1 MRFYVIRLP
10 RFLSFII
17 SKILLIFGGRKPK
30 KAWLFRLFLNN
41 C

>member
-1 MRFYVIRLP
+1 MKFYVIRLP

-30 KAWLFRLFLNN
+30 KA
-41 C
+41 